1 MAGQVSCVPCLILEK
16 YEGSSAIVC
25 IFALFYK
32 RKAMAGHVS
41 CVSCLIL
48 EI

>member
-32 RKAMAGHVS
+32 RKAMVGQWYNDMY
-41 CVSCLIL
+41 IL
-48 EI
+48 N